1 MYGYSYQNFLV
12 IQKKRKKMVPK
23 KSGAMKPSENL
34 PLGSSRDFPYGQK
47 LCATLVLVRVCLF
60 PASKLESPNVNKAT
74 AGIFWPETLRG
85 LCNSVNTKNPP
96 RTLAKL
102 HLPAIIYREII
113 LLVWFQ
119 FILRVIIF
127 ILQRIYFKT
136 ATCPARLI
144 FLIQVYNYALGKC
157 TE

>member
-60 PASKLESPNVNKAT
+60 PASKLESPNVNKA
-74 AGIFWPETLRG
+74 APEFLCPATVTG
-85 LCNSVNTKNPP
+85 LWISVSTKSSP
-96 RTLAKL
+96 RTLTKL
-102 HLPAIIYREII
+102 QLLAIEEER
-113 LLVWFQ
+113 
-119 FILRVIIF
+119 
-127 ILQRIYFKT
+127 
-136 ATCPARLI
+136 
-144 FLIQVYNYALGKC
+144 
-157 TE
+157 